1 VSWSFDGVWNVELGD
16 DAKAMV
22 ASPEEA
28 AEWLRANAVRRYPH
42 SAFAKRFPR
51 SENNPSG

>member
-1 VSWSFDGVWNVELGD
+1 VRLGD
-16 DAKAMV
+16 GEKGIVAEAMV

-28 AEWLRANAVRRYPH
+28 AQWLRANAVTRYPH

-51 SENNPSG
+51 SDGNS